1 MGSHMQQQQQPQPHS
16 LPPNMGIPGSGMMH
30 QQHQPHPQHP
40 QHQQH
45 QPHPPPPQHMHNQYN
60 FVEEQYIPPPSD
72 QGEFSFDFG
81 SGQSSLANA
90 LRIQPPLPRQSRR
103 SGRQTT
109 NFSASQ
115 QSQQPQPPPMA
126 PPHLVVPPMP
136 DTTAGYTQQ
145 GQFSVQ
151 MEGEP
156 PSGEGFFYH
165 QNLSHEVLSS
175 TSPSGA
181 ESSQPHQTFT
191 FAPYSPDHLTAGSAT
206 YTPNSEFNTLPSSMS
221 PSSWT
226 GTDDGQTQTFSQNA
240 NSQQQQQSGGAS
252 GSSQSAAASAAAAA
266 QQQGGVISSS
276 PTQLV
281 TSQSAGKSKERRTQ
295 PSGARGRGGKS
306 VRGQKRPRTS
316 GQSLLESDTQ
326 SDDDDGFGSSMNM
339 TVSVPPVRGSDT
351 MPTRL
356 CVYII
361 HFFLSLFLSFLS
373 LSFLLSLSLFF
384 PLYIR

>member
-1 MGSHMQQQQQPQPHS
+1 MEVPNLLTVLASRTEEESLERIETGSV
-16 LPPNMGIPGSGMMH
+16 I
-30 QQHQPHPQHP
+30 
-40 QHQQH
+40 
-45 QPHPPPPQHMHNQYN
+45 
-60 FVEEQYIPPPSD
+60 
-72 QGEFSFDFG
+72 
-81 SGQSSLANA
+81 
-90 LRIQPPLPRQSRR
+90 
-103 SGRQTT
+103 
-109 NFSASQ
+109 
-115 QSQQPQPPPMA
+115 
-126 PPHLVVPPMP
+126 
-136 DTTAGYTQQ
+136 
-145 GQFSVQ
+145 
-151 MEGEP
+151 
-156 PSGEGFFYH
+156 
-165 QNLSHEVLSS
+165 
-175 TSPSGA
+175 
-181 ESSQPHQTFT
+181 
-191 FAPYSPDHLTAGSAT
+191 
-206 YTPNSEFNTLPSSMS
+206 
-221 PSSWT
+221 
-226 GTDDGQTQTFSQNA
+226 
-240 NSQQQQQSGGAS
+240 S
-252 GSSQSAAASAAAAA
+252 GSIRPRDEREEK
-266 QQQGGVISSS
+266 VISSS